1 MFLYN
6 WVVLSMRLTGLY
18 IWYGKTAT
26 MYAKALEVLRQH
38 NILFIKIFQSLANS
52 NSLRFPPEFQEQL
65 HTYTSNTSYTDD
77 DINYECLDYIE
88 SKYAV
93 QIDRHV
99 RNSGMISLVFKG
111 EDVLGH
117 PVIIKLKRRNI
128 RAQLVEGC
136 ATVKAWYTWLSYYF
150 PDNAIVRILKPF
162 MMNIHEIID
171 QTDFTRE
178 IENTKQA
185 QEEYAPLTFIQ
196 IPTVYNAREVDPEY
210 ILMEYIDGTHTI
222 PPDADR
228 ELYMEN
234 FGIFTCYSFLYNG
247 IQHTDLHNGNFLFT
261 KVGFGIIDFGMAI
274 HLSDESHDVVL
285 TIASIIRDKQPL
297 HEIDFIETFKDLF
310 SPPLDRARMKN
321 AAKVEDLCIE
331 IARPL
336 FDAIDAD
343 ELNILN
349 TVARL
354 NQYTGYDVVFNKDAY
369 KLVLGVCM
377 MSAKS
382 VILGLDYPQDKFLEM
397 QRRSLRKAFALIMD

>member
-1 MFLYN
+1 
-6 WVVLSMRLTGLY
+6 
-18 IWYGKTAT
+18 
-26 MYAKALEVLRQH
+26 MYAKALEILRQQ

-65 HTYTSNTSYTDD
+65 HTYTSNTSYTDA
-77 DINYECLDYIE
+77 DINYECLDYVE
-88 SKYAV
+88 SKYAI

-111 EDVLGH
+111 EDALGY
-117 PVIIKLKRRNI
+117 PVIVKLKRRNI

-150 PDNAIVRILKPF
+150 PNNAIVRILKPF
-162 MMNIHEIID
+162 MMNINDIID

-185 QEEYAPLTFIQ
+185 KEEYEPLKFIH
-196 IPTVYNAREVDPEY
+196 IPAVYNAREIDPEY

-228 ELYMEN
+228 ELYMEQ
-234 FGIFTCYSFLYNG
+234 FGIFTCYAFLYNA

-261 KVGFGIIDFGMAI
+261 KQGIGIIDFGMAI
-274 HLSDESHDVVL
+274 HLSDDSHDVVL
-285 TIASIIRDKQPL
+285 NIATIIRDKQPL
-297 HEIDFIETFKDLF
+297 HEVDFIETFKDLF
-310 SPPLDRARMKN
+310 SPPLDRSRMKD
-321 AAKVEDLCIE
+321 AAKVEDICIE

-336 FDAIDAD
+336 FDTIDAD

-349 TVARL
+349 IVSRL
-354 NQYTGYDVVFNKDAY
+354 SQYTGYDVVFNKDAY
-369 KLVLGVCM
+369 KMVLGVCM
-377 MSAKS
+377 MAAKT
-382 VILGLDYPQDKFLEM
+382 VILGTDYPQEKFLEM
-397 QRRSLRKAFALIMD
+397 QRQSLRKAYALIME